1 MLKNIFFLHIFTQK
15 YSFKTPIIISRP
27 VLSLGTLS
35 YLTYEGVRFFEELEL
50 ACRERTVD
58 LKPHL
63 RRMHLVTTAIHE
75 FILTLCTYLDFT
87 HFSQADAD
95 KLRKLQAA
103 VSSTVVCQRRY
114 ASTFLL

>member
-1 MLKNIFFLHIFTQK
+1 M
-15 YSFKTPIIISRP
+15 
-27 VLSLGTLS
+27 LSLGTLS

-103 VSSTVVCQRRY
+103 VSSSLPKALCCNFSPIIFFQVVFKIHDFFTKR
-114 ASTFLL
+114 SKLDTSP